1 MALGGYLWILM
12 TSLLMSPKGSGT
24 MVFVAMIASWEPC
37 NMTKYSKHQL
47 HLLEHPYHVM
57 YVLPIC
63 MLFSRTHV
71 LSKVIELTKSTNV
84 LSPNVFIKIFHT
96 FLPSALPPT
105 QHTQKLNA
113 NILTQS
119 QSHPKKQSGTKFW
132 KESTPTSRK
141 ILASSF
147 SPLQDRPLRV
157 DMGPL

>member
-1 MALGGYLWILM
+1 MQEIRGVLKGSLTTIDLCLGLISALFLGGTALGGNLLDSNDIGFDVTNRVRNDGFRGHDCIL
-12 TSLLMSPKGSGT
+12 GT
-24 MVFVAMIASWEPC
+24 C

-119 QSHPKKQSGTKFW
+119 QSHPKKQSGTKF
-132 KESTPTSRK
+132 
-141 ILASSF
+141 
-147 SPLQDRPLRV
+147 
-157 DMGPL
+157 